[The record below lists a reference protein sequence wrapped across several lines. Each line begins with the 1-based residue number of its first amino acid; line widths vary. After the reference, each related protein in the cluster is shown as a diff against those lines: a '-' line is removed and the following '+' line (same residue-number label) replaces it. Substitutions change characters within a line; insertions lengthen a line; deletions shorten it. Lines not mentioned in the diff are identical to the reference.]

1 MVRDIAKSNVKDFLR
16 KDTCVY
22 FNPKYTDEI
31 LEGGKIVLSKLK
43 KLSSDN
49 DKYYLTDKAKN
60 MIKNYSNHIFR
71 DVFYNADVA
80 IEEVRKLKK
89 KYEII

>member
-1 MVRDIAKSNVKDFLR
+1 MEN
-16 KDTCVY
+16 
-22 FNPKYTDEI
+22 
-31 LEGGKIVLSKLK
+31 GLK
-43 KLSSDN
+43 F
-49 DKYYLTDKAKN
+49 LTDKAKN

>member
-1 MVRDIAKSNVKDFLR
+1 
-16 KDTCVY
+16 
-22 FNPKYTDEI
+22 
-31 LEGGKIVLSKLK
+31 
-43 KLSSDN
+43 
-49 DKYYLTDKAKN
+49 

-89 KYEII
+89 KYEIV